1 MLTVYGLRTDGV
13 KLASDTMR
21 IAYDIALNAR
31 NVEECESA
39 LLDNVQTR
47 QAFVAIPDTR
57 NYVPSLEIAHALV
70 WYVNR
75 DKMSVKQSTIVR
87 HYMWVCALQ
96 HVCGDKGAL
105 MRFVE
110 VATKIQFGITDNCIS
125 PVNQSYDFEYNSE
138 KIEVGGA
145 GKSFPHISDIT
156 QAAKHFDTLFYYCVS
171 AQDIFNAITDE
182 NAHMLDND
190 SEIENLFNDICV
202 ARLRV
207 ISAVDMP
214 KWIQYSEIEYEDLTG
229 RHKSLLRTV
238 NAQTRDSKTGEIH
251 QTRAKHDY
259 IMIRGENKPSLDAL
273 YNGANTL
280 V

>member
-13 KLASDTMR
+13 KLASDTAR
-21 IAYDIALNAR
+21 IAYDIALNAS
-31 NVEECESA
+31 NAEECENA
-39 LLDNVQTR
+39 LLDNMQTR

-57 NYVPSLEIAHALV
+57 YYVPSLEIARALI

-75 DKMSVKQSTIVR
+75 DKLQVKQATIVR
-87 HYMWVCALQ
+87 HYMWVCAFQ

-110 VATKIQFGITDNCIS
+110 VATKTQFGIADNCVS
-125 PVNQSYDFEYNSE
+125 PVNQSYDFEYGGE

-156 QAAKHFDTLFYYCVS
+156 EAPNHFDTLFYYCVS
-171 AQDIFNAITDE
+171 AQDIFDAITAE
-182 NAHMLDND
+182 SAHMLDSD
-190 SEIENLFNDICV
+190 GEVESLFNDTCV
-202 ARLRV
+202 TRLRV
-207 ISAVDMP
+207 ISATDMV

-251 QTRAKHDY
+251 QTRAKNDY

-273 YNGANTL
+273 YNGADTL